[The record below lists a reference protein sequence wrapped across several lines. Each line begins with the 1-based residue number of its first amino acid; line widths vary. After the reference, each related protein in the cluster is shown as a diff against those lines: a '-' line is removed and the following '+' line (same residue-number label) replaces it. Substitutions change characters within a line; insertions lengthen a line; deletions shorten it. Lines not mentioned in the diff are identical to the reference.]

1 MSSKQKKRNP
11 KKNLLWVLLGS
22 VAILIIVLGIIFIDR
37 SSQAAISSLP
47 AEISVSE
54 TAKMQDAGAFILD
67 VREPSEW
74 AQGHIEGAVLIP
86 LGELAGRLNEIPKDQ
101 RIVVVCRSGNRSARG
116 RELLLNSGFDRVTSM
131 TGGMNQWQA
140 EGNPVITG
148 Q

>member
-22 VAILIIVLGIIFIDR
+22 AAILIIVLGIIFIDR